1 MFQITILFLYLFAA
15 LAFTLSRFPKYSAR
29 ARSLVLA
36 AFFMCSIALVIHGR
50 LLYIVFIAGGGI
62 DLSMTSAISLIGLQL
77 GLIGLL
83 GACEP
88 TLRGMSAS
96 LILLAAITSLPS
108 MNVNPGVDIL
118 SSGAAALSWQLRA
131 HIVTSMFA
139 YGLLAVGAIV
149 ALYALLQDRRLRSG
163 QLSSI
168 NHLFAPMET
177 NDKLLYAITATG
189 LTVLA
194 LSIVSGITF
203 VEDLFAQHLVH
214 KTSLSLLA
222 LLLFG
227 ILLLGRRFAG
237 WRGKRAVYLY
247 LASFIVLSLAYFG
260 SRYILEAVLGRSWG

>member
-1 MFQITILFLYLFAA
+1 VFQITILFLYLIAA
-15 LAFTLSRFPKYSAR
+15 LAFAFSRFPKYSDR
-29 ARSLVLA
+29 ARPLVLA
-36 AFFMCSIALVIHGR
+36 AFFLCAIALVIHGR
-50 LLYIVFIAGGGI
+50 ILYIVLIGGSAGG
-62 DLSMTSAISLIGLQL
+62 LSMASAVSLIGLEL

-83 GACEP
+83 GAFVP
-88 TLRGMSAS
+88 ALRGLSAS
-96 LILLAAITSLPS
+96 LLLLAALTS
-108 MNVNPGVDIL
+108 MANVGVTGA
-118 SSGAAALSWQLRA
+118 GAAELSWQLRA
-131 HIVTSMFA
+131 HVVTSMFA

-177 NDKLLYAITATG
+177 SEKLLYAITASG

-194 LSIVSGITF
+194 LSVVSGITF

-214 KTSLSLLA
+214 KTVLSLLA

-227 ILLLGRRFAG
+227 VLLLGRRFAG

-247 LASFIVLSLAYFG
+247 LASFVILSLAYFG
-260 SRYILEAVLGRSWG
+260 SRYILEEVLGRSWG

>member
-15 LAFTLSRFPKYSAR
+15 LAFALSRFPKYSGHAR
-29 ARSLVLA
+29 TLVLA
-36 AFFMCSIALVIHGR
+36 AFFMCSIAIVIHGR
-50 LLYIVFIAGGGI
+50 LLYIVFIGGGGI
-62 DLSMTSAISLIGLQL
+62 YLSMASAISLIGLQL

-83 GACEP
+83 GAIEP
-88 TLRGMSAS
+88 TLRGMSSS
-96 LILLAAITSLPS
+96 LILLAAITSLS
-108 MNVNPGVDIL
+108 GVGAN
-118 SSGAAALSWQLRA
+118 SGVGVLDPDTSGLSWQLRT

-177 NDKLLYAITATG
+177 NDRLLYAITATG

-214 KTSLSLLA
+214 KTTLSLLA

-260 SRYILEAVLGRSWG
+260 SRYILEEMLGRTWG

>member
-1 MFQITILFLYLFAA
+1 MFPITILILYLFAA
-15 LAFTLSRFPKYSAR
+15 LAFAFSRFPKQSERAR
-29 ARSLVLA
+29 ALVLA
-36 AFFMCSIALVIHGR
+36 AFFLCSIALVIHGR
-50 LLYIVFIAGGGI
+50 LLYIVFISGGGI
-62 DLSMTSAISLIGLQL
+62 SLSMAGAISLIGLQL

-88 TLRGMSAS
+88 SLRGMSAS
-96 LILLAAITSLPS
+96 LILLAAITSMS
-108 MNVNPGVDIL
+108 GMGVNQGVDAL
-118 SSGAAALSWQLRA
+118 GPAAELSWQLRT

-194 LSIVSGITF
+194 LSVVSGITF

-214 KTSLSLLA
+214 KSALSIVAVILFGVLLA
-222 LLLFG
+222 
-227 ILLLGRRFAG
+227 GRHFAG
-237 WRGKRAVYLY
+237 WRGRHAVYLY
-247 LASFIVLSLAYFG
+247 LWGFLMLGLAYFG
-260 SRYILEAVLGRSWG
+260 SRYVLEIMLGKSWG